1 MSELEAELALH
12 IRVSDVLP
20 TPVREHRFHPKRRW
34 RFDFAWPDVMLA
46 CEVEGLTRN
55 SNTGRHQTIAGAK
68 ADMEKYEAAMLLG
81 WTVYRCHRDMIRS
94 GRALAT
100 LETVYLQLAERNPDH
115 DRPETEPD
123 AP

>member
-12 IRVSDVLP
+12 IRVSRVLP
-20 TPVREHRFHPKRRW
+20 APERELRFHPPRRW

-55 SNTGRHQTIAGAK
+55 SNTGRHQTIKGAK
-68 ADMEKYEAAMLLG
+68 GDMEKYEQALLDG
-81 WTVYRCHRDMIRS
+81 WVVYRCHRDMIRS

-100 LETVYLQLAERNPDH
+100 LEAVYTRLAQEHGTD
-115 DRPETEPD
+115 DRTTD
-123 AP
+123 RTS